1 MDKEY
6 RISNTMMA
14 IYGLTSIA
22 LFIFSILLFISKNKF
37 NNDFIILIP
46 IFLLFSSF
54 LIFINLIRRKII
66 INNDYIICVNLFNEK
81 KIDVSQIK
89 GVRIGKSIE
98 IEPLLKD
105 DPTMR
110 IGNYIDFNNSEE
122 IEEWAINN
130 FKDLDAIDLE
140 IEFQKLIHD
149 PKLGDSESSRLKK
162 LNNAKEVSITY
173 NLFGAIFFFLFLFY
187 DIKIITIVII
197 IYPIIGALINIYSK
211 GLIKFYS
218 NSKRDIYWFT
228 GIGITVIS
236 IILLFKSFV
245 LYNILQINNLWLP
258 SILISI
264 ILFTLLYYKG
274 LNKSGESVYGQ
285 IVFMVLFSVIYGF
298 GSSRTINCEF
308 DNSKEQIFNANI
320 INQRIGYGHFN
331 KPEYYITIS
340 KWKQTYEQKEIDV
353 SRDLYYKKRIGEI
366 VEVKYKGGLFQIPW
380 FVIENDKSYNYY

>member
-14 IYGLTSIA
+14 IYGLTSITI
-22 LFIFSILLFISKNKF
+22 FIFSIFLFNSKNKSD
-37 NNDFIILIP
+37 NNFIILIP
-46 IFLLFSSF
+46 IFLLFISI

-81 KIDVSQIK
+81 KINISQIK

-98 IEPLLKD
+98 IESLLKAE
-105 DPTMR
+105 TTIR

-122 IEEWAINN
+122 IKEWAKNN

-140 IEFQKLIHD
+140 IEYQKLIHN

-162 LNNAKEVSITY
+162 LNTAKEVSITY

-187 DIKIITIVII
+187 NTKIITIVII
-197 IYPIIGALINIYSK
+197 SYPLIGAFINIYSK

-218 NSKRDIYWFT
+218 NSNRDIYWFT
-228 GIGITVIS
+228 GIGITFTS

-245 LYNILQINNLWLP
+245 LYNILQLNNLWLP

-264 ILFTLLYYKG
+264 ILFALLFYKG
-274 LNKSGESVYGQ
+274 LNK
-285 IVFMVLFSVIYGF
+285 LFSSF
-298 GSSRTINCEF
+298 
-308 DNSKEQIFNANI
+308 NSETKQSFLL
-320 INQRIGYGHFN
+320 
-331 KPEYYITIS
+331 IS
-340 KWKQTYEQKEIDV
+340 NLEKLDQ
-353 SRDLYYKKRIGEI
+353 S
-366 VEVKYKGGLFQIPW
+366 
-380 FVIENDKSYNYY
+380 